1 MGDREERN
9 AVEIDLLDP
18 GIRIE
23 DQVADEMTT
32 FVKPKPHG
40 ATGKK
45 LTGRLE
51 AIHWGSAAAV
61 SCAGAAEATAQ
72 KRATKLINRSGSRGV
87 PRRNG

>member
-9 AVEIDLLDP
+9 PVEIDLSDP

-32 FVKPKPHG
+32 FVKAKPHR

-45 LTGRLE
+45 LTGRFE
-51 AIHWGSAAAV
+51 AIHWR
-61 SCAGAAEATAQ
+61 E
-72 KRATKLINRSGSRGV
+72 RRRRLLRGC
-87 PRRNG
+87 R

>member
-32 FVKPKPHG
+32 LVKPKPHR

-51 AIHWGSAAAV
+51 AIHWR
-61 SCAGAAEATAQ
+61 E
-72 KRATKLINRSGSRGV
+72 RRRRLLRGY
-87 PRRNG
+87 R